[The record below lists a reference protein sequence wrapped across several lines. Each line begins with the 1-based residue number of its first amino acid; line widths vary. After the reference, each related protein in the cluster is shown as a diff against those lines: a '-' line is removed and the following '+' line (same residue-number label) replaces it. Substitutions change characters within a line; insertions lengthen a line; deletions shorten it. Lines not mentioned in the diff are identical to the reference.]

1 MCVGVCVCVHACV
14 CFVGFSMDRSDL
26 LCAAPCRDGHR
37 KKTHFTDGLIPLNL
51 VSICGL
57 KSKKNGA
64 IKSVS
69 ACFHCQQCFYCFL
82 MLFFVDK

>member
-1 MCVGVCVCVHACV
+1 MGVCVCVHACV

-57 KSKKNGA
+57 KSKKKWSNKICLCLFPLSTMLLLLFNA
-64 IKSVS
+64 
-69 ACFHCQQCFYCFL
+69 FL
-82 MLFFVDK
+82 C